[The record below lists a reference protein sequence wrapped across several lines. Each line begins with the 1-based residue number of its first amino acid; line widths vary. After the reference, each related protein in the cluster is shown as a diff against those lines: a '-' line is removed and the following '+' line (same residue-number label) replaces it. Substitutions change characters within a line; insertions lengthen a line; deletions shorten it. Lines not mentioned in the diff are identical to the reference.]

1 MKELQNIK
9 NKQKWIV
16 SFFMLLTLIFGL
28 TAVLPFFSGSPLTGE
43 WPAAFAG
50 IFLFLVCLI
59 TALIFRSRARKMDRL
74 LDGGKLLLHWEL
86 DGDLLAKFA
95 DYHKNKNKEKN
106 TAVMWVVGGLMAVVT
121 GLFLFVL
128 EGEEKLVF
136 AGIMAGV
143 FLLVLFAAWFFP
155 RYYYRRHMKGDRQ
168 VLIGS
173 KFAYI
178 NGYFHNWDY
187 PLSQLRKAKVI
198 NKPFYGLRLVYTYT
212 DLTWKNTEDI
222 VIPASDSIDLAQ
234 LAGRLQ
240 AEN

>member
-16 SFFMLLTLIFGL
+16 SFFIILTLIFGMA
-28 TAVLPFFSGSPLTGE
+28 AVLPFFSGNPLTGE
-43 WPAAFAG
+43 WAAAFVG
-50 IFLFLVCLI
+50 LFLFLLCLI
-59 TALIFRSRARKMDRL
+59 TALVFRSRARKMDRL
-74 LDGGKLLLHWEL
+74 LDGDTLLLRWEL
-86 DGDLLAKFA
+86 GGDLLTKFA
-95 DYHKNKNKEKN
+95 DYHRNKNKEKN
-106 TAVMWVVGGLMAVVT
+106 SAVMWVVGGLMAVVT
-121 GLFLFVL
+121 GLFLFWL
-128 EGEEKLVF
+128 EGEEKLIF

-143 FLLVLFAAWFFP
+143 FLLVLLASRFFP

-187 PLSQLRKAKVI
+187 PLSKLHKAKVI
-198 NKPFYGLRLVYTYT
+198 DKPFYGLRLVYTYT

-222 VIPASDSIDLAQ
+222 VIPAPESVDLAE